1 MATFLISAFE
11 EPFLPNSQEVLNQQ
25 RSDHDILSSYR
36 QQNDPQLLGIL
47 FTRYTDLVYGL
58 CLKYLKD
65 REESQDAVMN
75 IFEKLL
81 EKLKTEEIQYF
92 KSWLYMVSKNH
103 CLMILRKNNP
113 ETRTDFMEMS
123 IAVHPINES
132 EDLETDLIA
141 LEDCMN
147 TLKEDQQICV
157 KLFFLKKYCYQQVC
171 EETKFDLKSVKS
183 FIQNGKRNLKICLEG
198 KNVRG

>member
-1 MATFLISAFE
+1 MNQSKSDQEILRIYRKEQDSELIG
-11 EPFLPNSQEVLNQQ
+11 VV
-25 RSDHDILSSYR
+25 
-36 QQNDPQLLGIL
+36 

-65 REESQDAVMN
+65 RAESQDAVMN
-75 IFEKLL
+75 IFEKLI
-81 EKLKTEEIQYF
+81 EKLKTEEVQHF

-113 ETRTDFMEMS
+113 ETRNDFMEIS
-123 IAVHPINES
+123 IAAHPIDES
-132 EDLETDLIA
+132 EDMESDLNA
-141 LEDCMN
+141 LEDCIS
-147 TLKEDQQICV
+147 TLKKDQEACV
-157 KLFFLKKYCYQQVC
+157 RLFYLRKMSYQQVC

-198 KNVRG
+198 KNVKG

>member
-1 MATFLISAFE
+1 MNLEKSDKEILRRYRKKHDSELIG
-11 EPFLPNSQEVLNQQ
+11 VV
-25 RSDHDILSSYR
+25 
-36 QQNDPQLLGIL
+36 

-65 REESQDAVMN
+65 RAESQDAVMN
-75 IFEKLL
+75 IFEKLI
-81 EKLKTEEIQYF
+81 EKLKTEEIEHF

-113 ETRTDFMEMS
+113 ETRNDFMEMS
-123 IAVHPINES
+123 ITAHPIDEPEEMES
-132 EDLETDLIA
+132 DLET
-141 LEDCMN
+141 LEDCISS
-147 TLKEDQQICV
+147 LKNDQEACV
-157 KLFFLKKYCYQQVC
+157 RLFYLKKMSYQQVC

-183 FIQNGKRNLKICLEG
+183 FIQNGKRNLKICLES